1 MAGGYFV
8 RSVRRL
14 DRSQPRPG
22 EPHRNLMAAVLRAAV
37 EDIYDAATR
46 KHALPYVIS
55 TDRRW
60 PFSFENLCEALGM
73 DPDGVR
79 RELEKEL
86 TVGPSGDIGPGVR
99 T

>member
-1 MAGGYFV
+1 MAGAYFV

-37 EDIYDAATR
+37 EDVYDAATR
-46 KHALPYVIS
+46 KHALPYVLS

-73 DPDGVR
+73 NADGVR

-86 TVGPSGDIGPGVR
+86 VGARSRETGPLVS